1 MRLNAYLA
9 SCGAASRRKS
19 EIIILEGRVRVNN
32 KIILISYYDV
42 DLEHDEVKVDGKII
56 KPESHVYIVMN
67 KPVGYVCAVS
77 DKYDEVVINLLS
89 KEDKLT
95 RVFPVGRLDRDS
107 EGLLILTNDGEFA
120 NNISH
125 PSKSN
130 KLGVNKEYEALL
142 NIEINLKQLERWRG
156 GFDIEVEDEI
166 KNIKPLA
173 VNIIDREPVNKWLSI
188 IIAEGVKR
196 EIRLMAN
203 KAGFSVEKLIRV
215 KIGNLKLE
223 DFNLKPGEYIK
234 LSFNE
239 INNKIFN
246 K

>member
-32 KIILISYYDV
+32 KIILIPYYDV

-223 DFNLKPGEYIK
+223 DFNLKSGEYVK

>member
-32 KIILISYYDV
+32 KIILIPYYDV

-156 GFDIEVEDEI
+156 GFDIEVEDGI

-223 DFNLKPGEYIK
+223 DFNLKPGEYVK

>member
-1 MRLNAYLA
+1 
-9 SCGAASRRKS
+9 
-19 EIIILEGRVRVNN
+19 
-32 KIILISYYDV
+32 
-42 DLEHDEVKVDGKII
+42 GKII

-223 DFNLKPGEYIK
+223 DFNLKPGEYVK